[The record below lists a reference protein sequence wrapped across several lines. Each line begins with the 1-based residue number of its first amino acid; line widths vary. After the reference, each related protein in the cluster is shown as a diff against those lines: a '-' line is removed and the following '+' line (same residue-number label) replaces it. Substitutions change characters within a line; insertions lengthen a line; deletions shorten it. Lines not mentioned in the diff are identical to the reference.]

1 MAGLEDFGIR
11 SFLARFMGY
20 QNRRK
25 LWSAFGY
32 PNVITAD
39 DYWAQ
44 YKRNGIAN
52 RIVKAYP
59 AACWRDGA
67 TVQDDDGSDM
77 DEDSDEFSPFAKA
90 WYQLQKDHKIYHFL
104 ERADR
109 MARVGQF
116 SILVMGFADNNRMAT
131 PLTGQAELRYLNA
144 YAEKS
149 VTITQWDTDPESERF
164 GLPVLY
170 RVQVD
175 NQNDPGSKQVT
186 PNNSFVVH
194 YTRVIHIV
202 ENPDDTD
209 IFGEPALRPVWN
221 YVVDLEKVAG
231 SSSETFWLNARGGM
245 SIEAAADAK
254 LTAEGIA
261 AMKEQVEE
269 YENQLRRVIAIQGAK
284 VNAIA
289 TTVASPQAN
298 AELLFSLISG
308 TTGIPQRVLF
318 GSERGELASSEDANS
333 WESRVDERRQNHCG
347 PMILIPFINRM
358 IETGNLIEPNGDWWA
373 VWPEASAASPE
384 KQADIAVKRTQ
395 ALVQYANSAADQIV
409 GPTEFRPWIGL
420 EPVPDA
426 GVIEEEEDADTLGLE
441 DEEEETTPNPTA
453 DPDDP
458 EEEEDDDEV

>member
-1 MAGLEDFGIR
+1 MTGFGDISIR
-11 SFLARFMGY
+11 AFLARFMGY

-25 LWSAFGY
+25 LWQAFGY
-32 PNVITAD
+32 PNIITAA
-39 DYWAQ
+39 DYWDA

-52 RIVKAYP
+52 RIVKSYP
-59 AACWRDGA
+59 NACWRDGT
-67 TVQDDDGSDM
+67 TVNDDDGSDM
-77 DEDSDEFSPFAKA
+77 DKDSDDYSEFAAA
-90 WYQLQKDHKIYHFL
+90 WYELQKANKIYHYL

-116 SILVMGFADNNRMAT
+116 SILVMGFADNSRMST
-131 PLTGQAELRYLNA
+131 PLVGEAELRYMNA

-186 PNNSFVVH
+186 PNASFVVH
-194 YTRVIHIV
+194 FSRVIHVV
-202 ENPDDTD
+202 ENPDDTE

-221 YVVDLEKVAG
+221 YVIDLEKVTG

-254 LTAEGIA
+254 LTAEGIQ

-308 TTGIPQRVLF
+308 ATGIPQRILF

-358 IETGNLIEPNGDWWA
+358 IETGNMPEPSGDWWA

-384 KQADIAVKRTQ
+384 KQADIAVKRTN
-395 ALVQYANSAADQIV
+395 ALVAYANSAADQIV

-426 GVIEEEEDADTLGLE
+426 GVIEEDDDEDTLGLGE
-441 DEEEETTPNPTA
+441 DEEEEA
-453 DPDDP
+453 EEEVVEDPEA
-458 EEEEDDDEV
+458 EEEEDDEV